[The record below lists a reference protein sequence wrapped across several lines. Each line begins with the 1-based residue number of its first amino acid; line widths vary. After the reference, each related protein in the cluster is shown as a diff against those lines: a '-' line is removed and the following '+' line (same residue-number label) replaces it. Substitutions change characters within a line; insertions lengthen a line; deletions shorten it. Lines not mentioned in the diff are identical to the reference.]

1 MPVLLALVGSVHDDL
16 VDAAFGDLPGILY
29 SILQEPVVGS
39 IGRLHLYVRDKAGLA
54 LLVAGLGDVRRV
66 ALHLLAALAAVGG
79 VGVVGVLH
87 AGGTDELLVAHGDV
101 AVLVHVIL
109 LVEHAVKQR
118 DLTLATHGKDV
129 ADDDVKVEQT
139 LAQRLIVRAVH
150 RLRSVLGKEVES
162 LLAVELVGDV
172 HCLLLGNLLAE
183 GLMDN
188 LIAREPGDVAAD
200 ELAVHAD
207 GATGYLVLLDLLRR
221 QILVNHLVEVDMLG
235 IVLLVLGYAAE
246 QLVVGVDGRAL
257 VVDVEKAHGLTPDQ
271 VEADVLVELLI
282 AAAATFLQYAHR
294 YKDAESLCGGAHV
307 AVYKERAKN
316 LLVNVQQY
324 VAIELVVP

>member
-1 MPVLLALVGSVHDDL
+1 
-16 VDAAFGDLPGILY
+16 
-29 SILQEPVVGS
+29 
-39 IGRLHLYVRDKAGLA
+39 
-54 LLVAGLGDVRRV
+54 
-66 ALHLLAALAAVGG
+66 
-79 VGVVGVLH
+79 
-87 AGGTDELLVAHGDV
+87 
-101 AVLVHVIL
+101 
-109 LVEHAVKQR
+109 
-118 DLTLATHGKDV
+118 
-129 ADDDVKVEQT
+129 
-139 LAQRLIVRAVH
+139 
-150 RLRSVLGKEVES
+150 
-162 LLAVELVGDV
+162 
-172 HCLLLGNLLAE
+172 
-183 GLMDN
+183 
-188 LIAREPGDVAAD
+188 
-200 ELAVHAD
+200 
-207 GATGYLVLLDLLRR
+207 
-221 QILVNHLVEVDMLG
+221 MLG